1 VQTIQPTVEV
11 AKLTAA
17 APPVDLSG
25 HGESVKTVQA
35 RLGHKSAIVTFDT
48 YGHLWPDSEDRTRR
62 ALDDVLGTSAVAG
75 FIIAGT
81 PR

>member
-25 HGESVKTVQA
+25 HGESV
-35 RLGHKSAIVTFDT
+35 
-48 YGHLWPDSEDRTRR
+48 
-62 ALDDVLGTSAVAG
+62 DDVLGTSAVAG